1 MEMTWADRM
10 AAQYMQQYT
19 QQGLEKG
26 LEKGL
31 ERGLAK
37 GAERF
42 RNALLRQLGKRFGEV
57 SPTLRERV
65 EAIESLD
72 ELEGLADRILE
83 VKSIEELGLGS

>member
-26 LEKGL
+26 L
-31 ERGLAK
+31 AK
-37 GAERF
+37 GVERF

-65 EAIESLD
+65 QAIESLD